1 MFARLFYILNLFL
14 FVSLHVFSQS
24 NELDNNLLNI
34 KADTLI
40 LNVLYTN
47 DFDKQTEISE
57 IKDLYKLS
65 IWHFAPGVSYDFIRN
80 RYYLTVGTSGLV
92 NHFISKKQE
101 TRRVSAI
108 ERKYKAKQLADE
120 LKVTNQ
126 LLSIQADYQN
136 ILLTRKAV
144 QIEIDIFLIHK
155 EQYAKNEIDT
165 EQFLTHKRNIINV
178 IRNQN
183 AAVTELYKSILNLST
198 ICNTEISADLSNLY
212 FNIDF
217 MDN

>member
-1 MFARLFYILNLFL
+1 MFARLFLSLNLL
-14 FVSLHVFSQS
+14 LSISLIVTGQS
-24 NELDNNLLNI
+24 NGQNNDLLCI
-34 KADTLI
+34 QADTLI
-40 LNVLYTN
+40 LNVLSTN
-47 DFDKQTEISE
+47 DFDKQTEIEE

-65 IWHFAPGVSYDFIRN
+65 LWHFAPGVSYDFIRN

-101 TRRVSAI
+101 TRRISAI

-120 LKVTNQ
+120 LRVTNQ

-136 ILLTRKAV
+136 ILLSRKAAK
-144 QIEIDIFLIHK
+144 IEIDIFLIHK
-155 EQYAKNEIDT
+155 EQYSKNEIDT

-183 AAVTELYKSILNLST
+183 SSVTCLYKEILNLST
-198 ICNTEISADLSNLY
+198 ICNTEITADLSNLY
-212 FNIDF
+212 FDIDF
-217 MDN
+217 IDN